1 MTVQLDHT
9 IVPAHDKEAS
19 AAFLA
24 DVLGLP
30 APEPIGPFV
39 AVALDHGLTIDFADA
54 DHGPGPGPGAPIRP
68 QHFAFRV
75 SEAQFDASFQRICD
89 LALPYWA
96 DPYRTRPGEIAHRGR
111 GRAFYFE
118 DPSGHFLEVLTRPE
132 AEHQEQEQE
141 EEAA

>member
-1 MTVQLDHT
+1 MTAQLDHT
-9 IVPAHDKEAS
+9 IVPALDKAAS

-39 AVALDHGLTIDFADA
+39 AVALAHDLTIDFAD
-54 DHGPGPGPGAPIRP
+54 DEGDIRP

-75 SEAQFDASFQRICD
+75 SEAQFEACFEHVRE

-96 DPYRTRPGEIAHRGR
+96 DPRRARPGEIAQRGA
-111 GRAFYFE
+111 GRAFYFP
-118 DPSGHFLEVLTRPE
+118 DPSGHFYEVLTRPE
-132 AEHQEQEQE
+132 AEQE
-141 EEAA
+141 EQAA

>member
-1 MTVQLDHT
+1 MTAQLDHT
-9 IVPAHDKEAS
+9 IVPVRDKAAS

-30 APEPIGPFV
+30 APQPMGPFV

-54 DHGPGPGPGAPIRP
+54 SFGEGETIRP

-75 SEAQFDASFQRICD
+75 SEAQFEASFRRIRE

-96 DPYRTRPGEIAHRGR
+96 DPRRTRPGEIAQRGR
-111 GRAFYFE
+111 GRAFYFP
-118 DPSGHFLEVLTRPE
+118 DPSGHFFEVLTRPE
-132 AEHQEQEQE
+132 AV

>member
-9 IVPAHDKEAS
+9 IVPAYDKAAS

-39 AVALDHGLTIDFADA
+39 AVALDQGLTIDFADA
-54 DHGPGPGPGAPIRP
+54 DADDAVRP
-68 QHFAFRV
+68 LHFAFRV
-75 SEAQFDASFQRICD
+75 NESRFDASFARIRE
-89 LALPYWA
+89 LGLSYWA
-96 DPYRTRPGEIAHRGR
+96 DPRRTRPGEIAQRAP

-118 DPSGHFLEVLTRPE
+118 DPNGHFLEVLTRP
-132 AEHQEQEQE
+132 AALG
-141 EEAA
+141 EAA

>member
-1 MTVQLDHT
+1 MTAQLDHT
-9 IVPAHDKEAS
+9 ILPAHDKAAS

-30 APEPIGPFV
+30 APEPMGPFL

-54 DHGPGPGPGAPIRP
+54 DGAIRP
-68 QHFAFRV
+68 LHFAFRV
-75 SEAQFDASFQRICD
+75 SEPQFDACFARVRD

-96 DPYRTRPGEIAHRGR
+96 DPRRTRPGEIAPRGR

-118 DPSGHFLEVLTRPE
+118 DPSGHFFEVLTRPE
-132 AEHQEQEQE
+132 AH

>member
-9 IVPAHDKEAS
+9 ILPAHDKEAS

-30 APEPIGPFV
+30 TPEPMGPFV

-54 DHGPGPGPGAPIRP
+54 DGPIRP
-68 QHFAFRV
+68 LHFAFRV
-75 SEAQFDASFQRICD
+75 SETRFDASFDRVCE

-96 DPYRTRPGEIAHRGR
+96 DPRRTRPGEIAQRDR

-118 DPSGHFLEVLTRPE
+118 DPSGHFFEVLTRPE
-132 AEHQEQEQE
+132 IR

>member
-9 IVPAHDKEAS
+9 ILPVHDKRAS

-30 APEPIGPFV
+30 APEPMGPFV

-54 DHGPGPGPGAPIRP
+54 DGAIRP
-68 QHFAFRV
+68 LHFAFRV
-75 SEAQFDASFQRICD
+75 SEPQFDASFARVRD
-89 LALPYWA
+89 LSLQYWA
-96 DPYRTRPGEIAHRGR
+96 DPRRTRPGEIAQRGR

-118 DPSGHFLEVLTRPE
+118 DPSGHFYEVLTRPE
-132 AEHQEQEQE
+132 TH

>member
-9 IVPAHDKEAS
+9 ILPVHDKEVS

-30 APEPIGPFV
+30 APQPMGPFV
-39 AVALDHGLTIDFADA
+39 AVALDHSLTIDFANA
-54 DHGPGPGPGAPIRP
+54 DGTLRP
-68 QHFAFRV
+68 LHFAFRV
-75 SEAQFDASFQRICD
+75 SEPQFAASFDRVRE

-96 DPYRTRPGEIAHRGR
+96 DPRRTRPGEIAQREG

-118 DPSGHFLEVLTRPE
+118 DPSGHFFEVLTRSE
-132 AEHQEQEQE
+132 AH

>member
-9 IVPAHDKEAS
+9 IVPAYDKAAS

-39 AVALDHGLTIDFADA
+39 AVTLDHGLTIDFADA
-54 DHGPGPGPGAPIRP
+54 DGTVRP
-68 QHFAFRV
+68 LHFAFRV
-75 SEAQFDASFQRICD
+75 NEPRFDASFERICE
-89 LALPYWA
+89 LGLPYWA
-96 DPYRTRPGEIAHRGR
+96 DPRRTRPGEIAPRAP

-118 DPSGHFLEVLTRPE
+118 DPNGHFFEVLTRP
-132 AEHQEQEQE
+132 AAVG
-141 EEAA
+141 EAA

>member
-1 MTVQLDHT
+1 MAVQLDHT
-9 IVPAHDKEAS
+9 IVPAYDKAAS

-30 APEPIGPFV
+30 EPEAMGPFV

-54 DHGPGPGPGAPIRP
+54 DRTVRP
-68 QHFAFRV
+68 LHFAFRV
-75 SEAQFDASFQRICD
+75 SESRFTESFDRICE
-89 LALPYWA
+89 LGLPYWA
-96 DPYRTRPGEIAHRGR
+96 DPHRTRPGEIAPRAP

-118 DPSGHFLEVLTRPE
+118 DPNGHFFEVLTRPDVV
-132 AEHQEQEQE
+132 